1 MRFRKPELIP
11 TLFIIGASVLL
22 FGLGIWQVERLQ
34 WKEGEIAHIKQSKD
48 MDALGTLPADT
59 TGIEYRNVVLTGE
72 FLNDKMF
79 RMVGHPQ
86 GEGPGFYIITPL
98 RLEDDGR
105 IILVNRGF
113 APEGKENPVE
123 GVQTV
128 RGVIRPNR
136 LHRMFMPD
144 NIPEK
149 NVWFYE
155 DLDAMSK
162 IIGQPVVPL
171 MVEAVGEVQKG
182 VYPAP
187 SDGVIT
193 LRNDH
198 LNYAITWFAIGIIG
212 LIMFAAYNR
221 IPEAKKDET
230 AQ

>member
-1 MRFRKPELIP
+1 M
-11 TLFIIGASVLL
+11 
-22 FGLGIWQVERLQ
+22 Q
-34 WKEGEIAHIKQSKD
+34 WKEGEIAHIKEAKNQ
-48 MDALGTLPADT
+48 DAVGTLPAEL
-59 TGIEYRNVVLTGE
+59 TGIQYRTVLLTGE

-86 GEGPGFYIITPL
+86 GEVPGFYIITPL

-123 GVQTV
+123 GTQTIK
-128 RGVIRPNR
+128 GVIRPNR
-136 LHRMFMPD
+136 LHRTFMPE

-162 IIGQPVVPL
+162 IIGEPVLPL
-171 MVEAVGEVQKG
+171 MIEAVGEARKG
-182 VYPAP
+182 EYPTP
-187 SDGVIT
+187 SDGIIT

-212 LIMFAAYNR
+212 LIMFAAYNY
-221 IPEAKKDET
+221 IPPEKPPEKKP
-230 AQ
+230 